1 MKKLFVLF
9 LAALMTLSCTAVLA
23 DQVLSVATN
32 PEFPPFEYVEGD
44 DVVGLDMDIAAE
56 IAKDLGWELNIVSMN
71 FDSTINEVVSG
82 KCDVAITGL
91 TINAERRLTVD
102 FSTSY
107 YNARQACIVRKGG
120 KVQDADTLKNKLI
133 GVQLGTTGD
142 LAAENFTAF
151 DKVMRYNKALDAVLE
166 LQGGKLDAVIID
178 LPVAQNLLASLGDE
192 NLYILDN
199 IPFEDEFFGIA
210 VKKGNTELLTAVNAT
225 LDRIMN
231 DGTYAAIIA
240 KYFASAEEAAE

>member
-1 MKKLFVLF
+1 
-9 LAALMTLSCTAVLA
+9 
-23 DQVLSVATN
+23 
-32 PEFPPFEYVEGD
+32 
-44 DVVGLDMDIAAE
+44 
-56 IAKDLGWELNIVSMN
+56 
-71 FDSTINEVVSG
+71 
-82 KCDVAITGL
+82 
-91 TINAERRLTVD
+91 VD

-107 YNARQACIVRKGG
+107 DNARQACIVRKGG
-120 KVQDADTLKNKLI
+120 KVQDADTLKGKLI

-142 LAAENFTAF
+142 LAAEDFTAF